1 MKKLLIVLLSLIPTT
16 GLAQQ
21 PAAPKLPPGTYAV
34 FETSM
39 GTFTCELYSRQAP
52 VAVENFI
59 GLAEGTKKYTDP
71 KTGKVTSGKPFYN
84 GITFHRVIDGFM
96 IQSGDPTGT
105 GTGGPGYF
113 FQNETSPGLKHD
125 REGRLSMANSG
136 KDRNGSQFFVTLAA
150 KPLLDGGYTIFGQ
163 VVDGMDV
170 VKKIGKVPTVVPAG
184 GREKSRPTTSVVLKK
199 VTIQRIKG

>member
-1 MKKLLIVLLSLIPTT
+1 MKKLLIVLLSLIPAAA
-16 GLAQQ
+16 LAQQ
-21 PAAPKLPPGTYAV
+21 PAAPKLGPGTYAV

-59 GLAEGTKKYTDP
+59 GLAEGTKRYADP
-71 KTGKVTSGKPFYN
+71 KTGKVTSVKPFYN

-136 KDRNGSQFFVTLAA
+136 KDRNGSQFFITLAA

-184 GREKSRPTTSVVLKK
+184 GREKSHPTTNVILKK
-199 VTIQRIKG
+199 VTIQRVKG

>member
-1 MKKLLIVLLSLIPTT
+1 MKKLLIVLLSLIPATT
-16 GLAQQ
+16 VLAQQ
-21 PAAPKLPPGTYAV
+21 TAAAKLQPGTYAV

-96 IQSGDPTGT
+96 IQSG
-105 GTGGPGYF
+105 
-113 FQNETSPGLKHD
+113 
-125 REGRLSMANSG
+125 R
-136 KDRNGSQFFVTLAA
+136 
-150 KPLLDGGYTIFGQ
+150 
-163 VVDGMDV
+163 
-170 VKKIGKVPTVVPAG
+170 VK
-184 GREKSRPTTSVVLKK
+184 S
-199 VTIQRIKG
+199 